1 MPRPRKRRRL
11 PRKPHPSIFKP
22 VGVPLDSLE
31 RVTLLHEELEAI
43 RLADLEGLHQQDG
56 ADQMGVSRSTFQRML
71 KEARRK
77 VTRALVKGL
86 ALHVEGGTFRV
97 TAVQWHCANCGYD
110 WDLVHG
116 SGRRQPKMCPTCSSQ
131 AVRERP
137 DMERRHL
144 E

>member
-1 MPRPRKRRRL
+1 MPRPRKHRRL
-11 PRKPHPSIFKP
+11 LRKPHPIIFKP
-22 VGVPLDSLE
+22 VGVPLDSLG

-71 KEARRK
+71 KEARHK

-97 TAVQWHCANCGYD
+97 TAVRWHCVNCGHD

-116 SGRRQPKMCPTCSSQ
+116 SGRRQPEMCPTCGSQ

-137 DMERRHL
+137 DIKRRHL